1 MYYIQELI
9 SLVGDIEGI
18 TKDEIFVLNE
28 FTDEKVGLKRGTG
41 KDYSNNNELRS
52 AFHKIKKC
60 GKMAQYLKLVMDYLG
75 ANIDDFYAK
84 MDSEL

>member
-18 TKDEIFVLNE
+18 TTAEIFVLNE

-41 KDYSNNNELRS
+41 KDYSNN
-52 AFHKIKKC
+52 
-60 GKMAQYLKLVMDYLG
+60 
-75 ANIDDFYAK
+75 
-84 MDSEL
+84 